1 MNKALAKLFVTKSIN
16 MSIRF
21 LFTSKKTLESINCK
35 ITPFIIDTKKSYK
48 MYKTFMEKMIKHY

>member
-1 MNKALAKLFVTKSIN
+1 MNKALAKLLVTKSIN

-21 LFTSKKTLESINCK
+21 LFSKKKLESINFK
-35 ITPFIIDTKKSYK
+35 TIPFIIHTKTYK